1 MINVIFL
8 PLIIGAVPFAIGSL
22 LNWYMMTYTEIALP
36 YTLIAI
42 IFLLLWAAVAFVCN
56 KNGNNTKKVIVFLNL
71 FGFLDLLLIAIQI
84 LIFNAYWFNYVGILT
99 QHFYLPILNIG
110 FKLASWSNSVF
121 TSYFL
126 SFALLVLATYIG
138 CKLKEKMVK

>member
-8 PLIIGAVPFAIGSL
+8 PLIIGAVPFAIGSI

-56 KNGNNTKKVIVFLNL
+56 KNGNNTKK
-71 FGFLDLLLIAIQI
+71 LL
-84 LIFNAYWFNYVGILT
+84 
-99 QHFYLPILNIG
+99 
-110 FKLASWSNSVF
+110 
-121 TSYFL
+121 YF
-126 SFALLVLATYIG
+126 
-138 CKLKEKMVK
+138 